1 MKAEVR
7 IRGAGKIHFSSI
19 HKYLMAEVEW
29 DLKASSLLQVGFY
42 KKQSFEVEVSIW
54 RFVKSALGINPREKS
69 RDKSKWTEG
78 KVRPCDTHVWLQGAL
93 VLVAFALSPAGWDAR
108 SLYLCFD
115 VEMEISP
122 LWEIPAKK
130 SSEKFV

>member
-1 MKAEVR
+1 M
-7 IRGAGKIHFSSI
+7 GLTQGKR
-19 HKYLMAEVEW
+19 VEI
-29 DLKASSLLQVGFY
+29 KAS
-42 KKQSFEVEVSIW
+42 E
-54 RFVKSALGINPREKS
+54 RREKS
-69 RDKSKWTEG
+69 GLVILMFDS
-78 KVRPCDTHVWLQGAL
+78 L